1 MSKAQ
6 SPSAKD
12 WCRWLQ
18 YSLSPRHLRTLP
30 HPAMLGNGRLEIM
43 ADLHRPRVTEAVC
56 YGYGPAGLAFGK
68 DLEEHLV
75 PAVYNAQ
82 TGKKYLLSTSPGP
95 GAGKATVILRP
106 DRHGWRYVFD
116 DLRVDVSLI
125 LPRLMGGYLLKVELR
140 SKAAGGQWF
149 VDQEIRKRRVTLRIP
164 EAHQDGRG
172 TVWFKSPGAN
182 AGEAIGATVAA
193 TAVNL
198 GPDGAFF
205 TNIMIRVPV
214 NRGPDRGPLICHL
227 ARAYGPTPDEAR
239 KNLDPLLYSPEDLE
253 EQTTIWWNE
262 YLNEVPRLETPDD
275 AINKTFLWSWPSFR
289 VNQIDVPVGVAPAGI
304 FVGNNGSLK
313 PGLSAGAG
321 DHTQAG
327 AINLLYDPQ
336 IQRELMLVILRNT
349 RKTGLLVPGIHKGE
363 PMERSYPS
371 SMASISGLLHK
382 YVLTTGDI
390 ALLNEDIGGISLLQR
405 LEEAL
410 EAQLAYR
417 DDQTGLFRTDN
428 ELPTDANNVKGFSG
442 GFGPNQENVT
452 RFRGGAG
459 TFYND
464 TNGVVYGT
472 FLAMAEIEEIA
483 QRPDQRDRYLRL
495 AQELGAAIQQHCWRE
510 DLQFFCDV
518 DKEGRQND
526 YMGIGGFITGLF
538 TNQTH
543 RPGGLATPA
552 QAQRLSAWCSD
563 PDFSSDYGV
572 TSLARRSPY
581 FDPDDNKGYNSSIDM
596 HWCNQI
602 PAGLYAHGCLEEA
615 HIQMLKLFRR
625 LGTNGGLGPR
635 YRGEVYQPD
644 TGEIVPFR
652 FPSYPCIL
660 SALTSVIEGAFGLRW
675 TTDGLAIDTQT
686 PWDWASLRNLRI
698 RGCKLDL
705 VLSAGGKL
713 TARIDGRE
721 AASSAEGNL
730 LLPWE
735 VFDHK

>member
-1 MSKAQ
+1 M
-6 SPSAKD
+6 
-12 WCRWLQ
+12 
-18 YSLSPRHLRTLP
+18 
-30 HPAMLGNGRLEIM
+30 
-43 ADLHRPRVTEAVC
+43 
-56 YGYGPAGLAFGK
+56 
-68 DLEEHLV
+68 
-75 PAVYNAQ
+75 
-82 TGKKYLLSTSPGP
+82 
-95 GAGKATVILRP
+95 
-106 DRHGWRYVFD
+106 
-116 DLRVDVSLI
+116 
-125 LPRLMGGYLLKVELR
+125 
-140 SKAAGGQWF
+140 
-149 VDQEIRKRRVTLRIP
+149 
-164 EAHQDGRG
+164 
-172 TVWFKSPGAN
+172 
-182 AGEAIGATVAA
+182 
-193 TAVNL
+193 
-198 GPDGAFF
+198 
-205 TNIMIRVPV
+205 
-214 NRGPDRGPLICHL
+214 
-227 ARAYGPTPDEAR
+227 
-239 KNLDPLLYSPEDLE
+239 
-253 EQTTIWWNE
+253 
-262 YLNEVPRLETPDD
+262 
-275 AINKTFLWSWPSFR
+275 
-289 VNQIDVPVGVAPAGI
+289 APAGI

-464 TNGVVYGT
+464 TNGVVYGKPSWLWPRSRRLRKDRT
-472 FLAMAEIEEIA
+472 NGTGTCGWPRSWERPFSSTAGVRICSSSATWTRRAARTTTWVSADSLPACSRTRLTAPA
-483 QRPDQRDRYLRL
+483 GWRHQRKRKGCRP
-495 AQELGAAIQQHCWRE
+495 GAAIQISPVTTVSHRWPAAAPTSTRTTTRATTAVLTC
-510 DLQFFCDV
+510 
-518 DKEGRQND
+518 
-526 YMGIGGFITGLF
+526 TG
-538 TNQTH
+538 
-543 RPGGLATPA
+543 ATKS
-552 QAQRLSAWCSD
+552 RL
-563 PDFSSDYGV
+563 
-572 TSLARRSPY
+572 
-581 FDPDDNKGYNSSIDM
+581 
-596 HWCNQI
+596 
-602 PAGLYAHGCLEEA
+602 GLYAHGCLEEA